1 VKSRVLGENVFW
13 IVLAL
18 GICAGALQLGLWSPA
33 GPGSGFMP
41 FLAGLLIGLVG
52 VGRLVAAWSRETTR
66 AARFWEDPAAARR
79 VVAVVLALCTM
90 AAVMPILGFLL
101 TAMLVMAF
109 LLRLTAETRLVT
121 VIVLAIVSSLSVYW
135 LFQSVLGVRLP
146 KGLVGF

>member
-1 VKSRVLGENVFW
+1 VRSRVLGENVFW

-18 GICAGALQLGLWSPA
+18 GICAGALQLGLWGSA

-52 VGRLVAAWSRETTR
+52 LGRLVAAWSRETTR

-79 VVAVVLALCTM
+79 VIAVVLALCAM
-90 AAVMPILGFLL
+90 AAVMPVLGFLL